1 MNLNPKTNEAYQLL
15 HQGILSLARAEQQGL
30 RIDVDYIERKKIHL
44 TRKIERL
51 ESQFKDT
58 KFFKDW
64 QSKVKGNININSNT
78 QLSNYLYKI
87 KRIRIQKETYSG
99 AGATDEEALKAMN
112 IPELD
117 TLLQMRKLKKLRD
130 TYLES
135 FEREQVNG
143 YIHPFFN
150 LHLVASY
157 RSSSDHP
164 NFQNIPK
171 RDEESM
177 QLIRQAIYPRP
188 GHQFLE
194 IDFKSIEV
202 SVNACYNKDSNLIK
216 YISNPKS
223 DMHGD
228 MAKQIFKI
236 DNFNKDTHVILR
248 QAAKNGFVFPEFYGD
263 YYINCAENMAC
274 GWGKL
279 PKGRWSE
286 GQGIEVAGE
295 YLSNHMIS
303 KGITSL
309 KKFENH
315 LKNIE
320 RDFWENRFPEYAEW
334 KERWWSL
341 YKKHG
346 YIDTY
351 IGFRYS
357 GVMDKKQVI
366 TYPGQGTA
374 FHCLLWSLIQIDNV
388 IQKKKLDTKIVNQ
401 IHDSILFDTNP
412 DELSHIVK
420 IAKDITSNKLSE
432 FWDWI
437 IVPMSV
443 DLELASVD
451 RPWSEKA
458 KYIENS
464 Y

>member
-1 MNLNPKTNEAYQLL
+1 MTLNPKTKEAFALL
-15 HQGILSLARAEQQGL
+15 MKGILALARVEQQGL

-51 ESQFKDT
+51 ENQFRET
-58 KFFKDW
+58 ELFRHW
-64 QSKVKGNININSNT
+64 QHIVGGNININSNP

-87 KRIRIQKETYSG
+87 KKVRVQKETYSG
-99 AGATDEEALKAMN
+99 AGSTDEEALKAMN
-112 IPELD
+112 IPELE

-130 TYLES
+130 TYLDALG
-135 FEREQVNG
+135 REQING
-143 YIHPFFN
+143 YVHPFFN
-150 LHLVASY
+150 LHLAASF

-164 NFQNIPK
+164 NLQNIPK

-194 IDFKSIEV
+194 IDFKGIEV
-202 SVNACYNKDSNLIK
+202 AINACYNKDSNLIK
-216 YISNPKS
+216 YVSDPNS

-228 MAKQIFKI
+228 MAKQIFMLDEFDKSAH
-236 DNFNKDTHVILR
+236 NVLR

-279 PKGRWSE
+279 PKSRWFE
-286 GQGIEVAGE
+286 GQGIEVDDKF
-295 YLSNHMIS
+295 LSDHLIS
-303 KGITSL
+303 KGIISL
-309 KKFENH
+309 KKFEEH
-315 LKNIE
+315 LRKIE
-320 RDFWENRFPEYAEW
+320 KDFWENRFPEYAQW

-341 YKKHG
+341 YKKYG

-357 GVMDKKQVI
+357 GVMDRKQVI
-366 TYPGQGTA
+366 SYPGQGTA
-374 FHCLLWSLIQIDNV
+374 FHCLLWSLIQIDDI
-388 IQKKKLDTKIVNQ
+388 IQKEKLDTKIVNQ

-412 DELSHIVK
+412 DELSYIIKIV
-420 IAKDITSNKLSE
+420 KDITSNKLPE
-432 FWDWI
+432 FWKWI

-443 DLELASVD
+443 DLEIAPVD
-451 RPWSEKA
+451 RPWNEKS
-458 KYIENS
+458 KFDENN